1 MRLRTPTTRRR
12 GPRAQFSNT
21 TNYGS
26 DHRHVKELS
35 MKIVIADPLPSSA
48 ADLLRNQ
55 GWTVDAKT
63 GRPPDE
69 LYAALADA
77 DALIVRSATRVD
89 AELIAKAPG
98 LKVIARAGTGVDNV
112 DLDAAS
118 AGGILVVNAP
128 GANSISVAEHAFAL
142 LLASARSIA
151 QADGLMKAGRWEKKR
166 LMGTELRGKTLGV
179 VGLGRIGREVVHR
192 AHAFGM
198 RTVAH
203 DPFITGHVAADLDV
217 ELLELDELCSQ
228 ADFISL
234 HVPSTGD
241 RPLFDAERL
250 SRCKPTVRI
259 INTARGTLIDE
270 LALGDA
276 IARGEIGGAGL
287 DVFQTEPPSDNQV
300 IGLPQVVATPHIA
313 GSTREAQELVG
324 LETATCVRDFLHAGI
339 VRNAVNYPSLAP
351 EELKRIQPFTVLA
364 RRLGAFLGQSSTGR
378 VETVSIRYYGEL
390 AEGNNEMLVGA
401 TLVGFFGTVLSS
413 NVTPIN
419 ARALASERGIEV
431 IESRSSR
438 PRNFTSLLSVK
449 LHTGDGERWAE
460 GALFE
465 QAGPRLVLLDGV
477 TVEAPLEGTLV
488 VIRNN
493 DQPGVIGEV
502 GTILGNHAINIA
514 TFALGRGPSGAMAI
528 VKIDRDDTD
537 RDQITDDVLDE
548 IRSVRAVQQVAVVS
562 V

>member
-1 MRLRTPTTRRR
+1 
-12 GPRAQFSNT
+12 
-21 TNYGS
+21 
-26 DHRHVKELS
+26 

-48 ADLLRNQ
+48 TDLLRDE
-55 GWTVDAKT
+55 GWNVDDQT
-63 GRPPDE
+63 GRTALE
-69 LYAALADA
+69 LHTTLADA

-89 AELIAKAPG
+89 ADLIARAPG

-128 GANSISVAEHAFAL
+128 GANSVSVAEHTFAL
-142 LLASARSIA
+142 LLSSARSIA
-151 QADGLMKAGRWEKKR
+151 QADGQMKAGRWEKKR

-198 RTVAH
+198 RAVAH
-203 DPFITGHVAADLDV
+203 DPFISSQVAADLDV
-217 ELLELDELCSQ
+217 ELLELDELCTQ
-228 ADFISL
+228 ADFITL
-234 HVPSTGD
+234 HVPSTGT
-241 RPLFDAERL
+241 RPLFDATRL
-250 SRCKPTVRI
+250 SRCKSTVWI

-270 LALGDA
+270 AALADA
-276 IARGEIGGAGL
+276 LERGVIGGAGL
-287 DVFQTEPPSDNQV
+287 DVFQTEPPGDTRLT
-300 IGLPQVVATPHIA
+300 GLPQVVATPHIA
-313 GSTREAQELVG
+313 GATREAQELVG
-324 LETATCVRDFLHAGI
+324 FETASCVRDFLKTGL
-339 VRNAVNYPSLAP
+339 VRNAVNYPSLGP
-351 EELKRIQPFTVLA
+351 EELRKIQPYTVLA
-364 RRLGAFLGQSSTGR
+364 ERLGAFLGQSSTGR
-378 VETVSIRYYGEL
+378 IETVSIRYYGEL
-390 AEGNNEMLVGA
+390 SEGSNEILVGA

-419 ARALASERGIEV
+419 ARALAKERGVEV
-431 IESRSSR
+431 IESRSTRS
-438 PRNFTSLLSVK
+438 RNFTNLISVK
-449 LHTGDGERWAE
+449 LHTSDGERWAE

-502 GTILGNHAINIA
+502 GMILGRHAINIA
-514 TFALGRGPSGAMAI
+514 TFALGRGPTGAVAV
-528 VKIDRDDTD
+528 VKIDREDGDDP
-537 RDQITDDVLDE
+537 QVTDDVLDE
-548 IRSVRAVQQVAVVS
+548 IRAVPAVQQVAVVT

>member
-1 MRLRTPTTRRR
+1 
-12 GPRAQFSNT
+12 
-21 TNYGS
+21 
-26 DHRHVKELS
+26 

-48 ADLLRNQ
+48 ADLLRDQ
-55 GWTVDAKT
+55 GWDVDAQT
-63 GRPPDE
+63 GRTPEE
-69 LYAALADA
+69 LHATLADA

-89 AELIAKAPG
+89 ADLIASAPE

-118 AGGILVVNAP
+118 AAGMLVVNAP
-128 GANSISVAEHAFAL
+128 GSNSISVAEHTFAL
-142 LLASARSIA
+142 MLASARSIG
-151 QADGLMKAGRWEKKR
+151 QADSQMKAGRWEKKR

-198 RTVAH
+198 RSVAH
-203 DPFITGHVAADLDV
+203 DPFISSQVAADLDV
-217 ELLELDELCSQ
+217 ELLELDDLCAR
-228 ADFISL
+228 ADFITL
-234 HVPSTGD
+234 HVPTTGT
-241 RPLFDAERL
+241 RPLFDAEQL
-250 SRCKPTVRI
+250 SRCKPTLRI

-270 LALGDA
+270 AALADA
-276 IARGEIGGAGL
+276 IEQGVVAGAGL
-287 DVFQTEPPSDNQV
+287 DVFQSEPPNDTRL
-300 IGLPQVVATPHIA
+300 IGLPQLVATPHIA

-339 VRNAVNYPSLAP
+339 ARNAVNYPSLAP
-351 EELKRIQPFTVLA
+351 EELRRLQPYVVLA
-364 RRLGAFLGQSSTGR
+364 QRLGGFLGQVSTGR
-378 VETVSIRYYGEL
+378 IETVAIRYYGGL
-390 AEGNNEMLVGA
+390 AEGNNEILVGA
-401 TLVGFFGTVLSS
+401 TLVGFFGTVLST

-419 ARALASERGIEV
+419 ARALAQERGLEV
-431 IESRSSR
+431 IESRSTRS
-438 PRNFTSLLSVK
+438 RNFTSLISVK
-449 LHTGDGERWAE
+449 LQTSDGERWAE

-502 GTILGNHAINIA
+502 GMILGRQGINIA
-514 TFALGRGPSGAMAI
+514 TFALGRSPTGAVAV
-528 VKIDRDDTD
+528 VKIDAEGADAPQVTD
-537 RDQITDDVLDE
+537 EVLDE
-548 IRSVRAVQQVAVVS
+548 IRAVPAVQQVAVVN